1 MNTSLTRE
9 WAIHFRRSGRG
20 APKELRTRQES
31 MNTPPIQLSR
41 VARLMALA
49 LRFEHLLRRGEVSS
63 YAELARL
70 GRVSCA
76 RISQILNLLQLA
88 PDIQEKLLF
97 LARNGCGRDP
107 IHLARLQPIAAKL
120 DWARQRR
127 LWREFLAAAGSA
139 PPGETVCR

>member
-1 MNTSLTRE
+1 MSTPFTRE
-9 WAIHFRRSGRG
+9 WDIHFRRSGRG
-20 APKELRTRQES
+20 APKELRTHQEPKS
-31 MNTPPIQLSR
+31 TLNQPIRLSR

-49 LRFEHLLRRGEVSS
+49 LRFEQLLRGCEVAS

-88 PDIQEKLLF
+88 PDIQEQLLF
-97 LARNGCGRDP
+97 LARNGRGRDP

-120 DWARQRR
+120 DWGRQRR
-127 LWREFLAAAGSA
+127 LWREFLEDTGSF
-139 PPGETVCR
+139 PSEGSG